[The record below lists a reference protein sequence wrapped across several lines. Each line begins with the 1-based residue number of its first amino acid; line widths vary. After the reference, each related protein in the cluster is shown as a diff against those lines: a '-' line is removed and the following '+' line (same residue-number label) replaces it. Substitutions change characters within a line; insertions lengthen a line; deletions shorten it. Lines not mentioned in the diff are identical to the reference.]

1 MLTGGIPSGTSKS
14 TKPPAFTCATPV
26 AMDHASTVTVHWPDA
41 SVFPKWRP
49 TRSTYPPHV
58 PPKISPKSVKSVLD
72 TIPTP
77 SAGTNPA
84 PSPRS
89 FSTVTV
95 NVCGWPTSF
104 VPDVPIVIRAS
115 KSTYCFCALALS
127 PGSPS
132 PVVRVRTT
140 PPTVTS
146 VVAWIVFAPGAL
158 EVILTVH
165 SPFGSTVVQLLGP
178 TKVAEPVGIENVIS
192 VPGG

>member
-1 MLTGGIPSGTSKS
+1 M
-14 TKPPAFTCATPV
+14 
-26 AMDHASTVTVHWPDA
+26 
-41 SVFPKWRP
+41 
-49 TRSTYPPHV
+49 
-58 PPKISPKSVKSVLD
+58 
-72 TIPTP
+72 
-77 SAGTNPA
+77 
-84 PSPRS
+84 
-89 FSTVTV
+89 TV

-178 TKVAEPVGIENVIS
+178 TKVAEPVGIEKVIS
-192 VPGG
+192 VPGGAVRPPVPALTLTCPVSVCVSLTWLTAVGGVIWISAVTTASGSQAPTEPL